1 MRIPSLM
8 LATLLLAACAATPE
22 FATQDTDPALT
33 PKQAVTES
41 ASLKGKK
48 VIWGG
53 AIINSSNLKNA
64 TRLEILAYP
73 LDGDHYPQTDQPA
86 YGRFLLLKEGYLE
99 TVDYAP
105 GRLVTVVGTL
115 EGTREGK
122 LDESEYTYPLVRAE
136 QLHLWSK
143 NGKSETRF
151 HFGIGVMF
159 SN

>member
-1 MRIPSLM
+1 MRFFPLV
-8 LATLLLAACAATPE
+8 LAALLLSACAATPE
-22 FATQDTDPALT
+22 FATQGTEPALT
-33 PKQAVTES
+33 PKQAVTEA

-64 TRLEILAYP
+64 TRLEVLAYP
-73 LDGDHYPQTDQPA
+73 LDGDHYPQTGQPA
-86 YGRFLLLKEGYLE
+86 YGRFLLMKEGYLE

-115 EGTREGK
+115 DGTRNGK
-122 LDESEYTYPLVRAE
+122 LDESEYTYPLVQAD

-143 NGKSETRF
+143 SGKSETRF